1 MRLDAGLGEK
11 RSGVSGP
18 RVGGDVSPS
27 PCMGRGTSPH
37 LPARGGG
44 RLPIS
49 RAGLRVVKRLSTSL
63 HGASQKV
70 VLPGERDPG
79 CWGTP
84 LFVRQ
89 PLGGVP
95 RLGTEPGGVDQPR
108 ALCGNQE
115 CGVPGGVLLLF
126 QSLPGPAVPP
136 EKRAP
141 GEVAP
146 GRDRERGRRRT
157 ALAPEKAAG
166 GSSRRWGGGWPSSRS
181 LLGGCGGLC
190 RPGRSLPPR
199 PCLSRASQVTA
210 GQGRRARP
218 APFGPRK
225 GAEQCETPRWPL
237 GGWERQVTRRAAGRS
252 RTGQSVPQVQ
262 RGPHWPPQ
270 GGREGWRR
278 GQSPSLCRE
287 DGGPVGR
294 GARPVA
300 AAGTRRSW

>member
-27 PCMGRGTSPH
+27 PCAGRGTSPH
-37 LPARGGG
+37 LPAQGGG

-49 RAGLRVVKRLSTSL
+49 HHAGLRVVKRLSTSL

-157 ALAPEKAAG
+157 ALALEKAAG
-166 GSSRRWGGGWPSSRS
+166 GGSRR
-181 LLGGCGGLC
+181 
-190 RPGRSLPPR
+190 
-199 PCLSRASQVTA
+199 
-210 GQGRRARP
+210 
-218 APFGPRK
+218 
-225 GAEQCETPRWPL
+225 
-237 GGWERQVTRRAAGRS
+237 
-252 RTGQSVPQVQ
+252 
-262 RGPHWPPQ
+262 
-270 GGREGWRR
+270 
-278 GQSPSLCRE
+278 
-287 DGGPVGR
+287 
-294 GARPVA
+294 
-300 AAGTRRSW
+300 